1 MELGE
6 YDITD
11 EFAVNEVYVLRVPN
25 LATLVP
31 EHDIMSPTVI
41 KKVKTVHAGSAAPVV
56 VRARQRRDVFCFSG
70 LSVAPVF
77 GHDLL
82 PPVSWGHGTPYKP
95 RWYILR
101 N

>member
-70 LSVAPVF
+70 FVSGTCVWT
-77 GHDLL
+77 L
-82 PPVSWGHGTPYKP
+82 PPSARLVGSRHTVQARLVYFA
-95 RWYILR
+95 
-101 N
+101 